1 MGAYAIVINNLVE
14 NVIVL
19 NENQIEEFEN
29 IYHAEIIDAIP
40 YGLCTGDM
48 RVGGKWTRN
57 LNGVQTILEE
67 LTPQQQTDYVG
78 LREDVE
84 SLNATLSEA
93 EQSMLSGIDSISN
106 EESDET
112 ISQLLNN
119 AENSLLEGVE
129 SVG

>member
-1 MGAYAIVINNLVE
+1 MGSYAIVINNLVE
-14 NVIVL
+14 NVIIL

-29 IYHAEIIDAIP
+29 MYHAEVIDALP
-40 YGLCTGDM
+40 YGLCVGDM

-67 LTPQQQTDYVG
+67 LTLQEQTDYNG
-78 LREDVE
+78 LRSDVE
-84 SLNATLSEA
+84 LLNTTLSEA
-93 EQSMLSGIDSISN
+93 EQSMLSGIESISN
-106 EESDET
+106 QESDET